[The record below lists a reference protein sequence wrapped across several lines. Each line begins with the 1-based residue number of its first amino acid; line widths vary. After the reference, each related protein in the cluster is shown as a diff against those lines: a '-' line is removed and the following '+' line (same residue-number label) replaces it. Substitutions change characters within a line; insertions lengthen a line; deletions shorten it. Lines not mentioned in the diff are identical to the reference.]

1 MRQVL
6 GGTVAAR
13 GMALGR
19 ARLAQPSRYAVDT
32 RPLADDEVEAEW
44 QMLERALETARQEL
58 RELREK
64 LTGTL
69 AREVNEFIDA
79 HSLLLDDAELL
90 RGLEDMVRVGR
101 YRPGAALKK
110 QRERLSAAFAAM
122 DDPYLRSRKEDVEQ
136 VTNRVI
142 AALQRQT
149 SPEERKLAARV
160 GEILVAD
167 SIAPADMAQ
176 LAGSG
181 LLGVVANAGSA
192 YSHSATLARSLG
204 LPMLVGARDALSSIH
219 DDDLIMLDAERGEAV
234 VHPAAQDLTRYRSWQ
249 RGLAAEGRRLAT
261 LANQATRTR
270 DGVSIRLLANAE
282 SPADI
287 AMARARGSDGIGLH
301 RTEFLFLK
309 HKRPP
314 AEDEQF
320 NAYRDLVLGMGGA
333 PVTIRTLDLGADK
346 ADAAGLAMRG
356 EDNPALG
363 LRGVRLSLHYPAVF
377 STQIRAIL
385 RAGCYGPVRVLV
397 PMVSQPDELLAVRAL
412 FNLAREELRQENVDL
427 PERMPLGAM
436 IEVPAAAI
444 NVRALLEH
452 ADFLAIGTNDP
463 AQYVLAAAWPRST
476 TRVCAATRGDCCAHL
491 RTRRWRNCWTRSSP
505 TRPRHR
511 SRPTRPAER
520 SRPAA
525 WVWAIATSRAPG
537 HRGCAGRCRAAHR
550 GISADAAA
558 APAAGADRGT
568 ASSTPS
574 AGQPRARP
582 RPRSWAGRQCPAQ
595 PPRPA

>member
-44 QMLERALETARQEL
+44 HMLERALETARQEL

-136 VTNRVI
+136 VINRVI

-192 YSHSATLARSLG
+192 YSHSAILARSLG

-452 ADFLAIGTNDP
+452 ADFLAIGTNDL
-463 AQYVLAAAWPRST
+463 AQYVLAADRNNDALGDIYNPLQPALLHLIAHVIS
-476 TRVCAATRGDCCAHL
+476 CARRAGKPVSLCGEIAGDVGFTALLLALGLEEFSMHPAQILQVRDRMATLDHARL
-491 RTRRWRNCWTRSSP
+491 RRHARRLL
-505 TRPRHR
+505 
-511 SRPTRPAER
+511 
-520 SRPAA
+520 
-525 WVWAIATSRAPG
+525 RAPT
-537 HRGCAGRCRAAHR
+537 HEAVAQLLDE
-550 GISADAAA
+550 IVADAS
-558 APAAGADRGT
+558 APPQPADEAG
-568 ASSTPS
+568 
-574 AGQPRARP
+574 
-582 RPRSWAGRQCPAQ
+582 
-595 PPRPA
+595 